1 VSWGLITG
9 LPAHTQRSVGWLKRS
24 SKRAVRLLTST
35 FGWMRLVLWL
45 GIFQFGDVENTHI
58 TYVFQWATT
67 LFWFVDF
74 NDYLMFNHIFEMSCP
89 KKKVFPP
96 FSAGTFLVGV
106 GTWYFCIIIHWI
118 LMDSWAAFNWSKFP
132 KPWEVGD
139 NQ

>member
-1 VSWGLITG
+1 MSWGLITG

-89 KKKVFPP
+89 KKRVFSTV
-96 FSAGTFLVGV
+96 FSWDIFGRGRDMVFL
-106 GTWYFCIIIHWI
+106 YHNP
-118 LMDSWAAFNWSKFP
+118 LDSDGQLGRFQLEQISQTLGSW
-132 KPWEVGD
+132 
-139 NQ
+139 